1 MLTYRFGPLERRGI
15 LGQVRAGQAVTAAT
29 GVLAAIVVLDRSPT
43 AAGAFLGMLLLGS
56 FLLAAFAPLG
66 RRTAEEWAPVALSFG
81 MRWIHGRLSF
91 RSRAPGAGM
100 VAAEGRG
107 VAPAEGRG
115 RALRRL
121 LRHPLPDAPAALK
134 SVRILDVPYRGHP
147 VGVLSELRG
156 RRLTAVLACRVLAF
170 SLLDADAQERRLAR
184 WGLILSGAAGGSV
197 RRLQWIERTA
207 PAQGDELARWL
218 HAERDPAVPLRGTP
232 MIESYLEL
240 IGATTKA
247 TQEHELLIAVQIDP
261 RRAGERGAEAAA
273 RSLIEQTERV
283 AEGLEAAEVTV
294 LGALGAGQVART
306 LRTAFD
312 PYARAELASVEAT
325 EPGRDGLAEANA
337 WPLGAREH
345 WDHYCSDG
353 AVHATFWIG
362 GWPRV
367 DVSPMFMDA
376 LLGRSNVVRTVA
388 VTFEP
393 LTPERSTRDV
403 EAAVTRDRADREL
416 RSRFG
421 QAETARQRQ
430 AQDATVRREAELAA
444 GHAEVRLAGFV
455 TVSGRDRDDL
465 RRACAEVHE
474 QAARA
479 RLELHRMYGQQ
490 ADAFAFT
497 LPLCRGLR

>member
-1 MLTYRFGPLERRGI
+1 MTVERLTYRFGPLERRGI
-15 LGQVRAGQAVTAAT
+15 LGQIRGGQAGAVAA
-29 GVLAAIVVLDRSPT
+29 GAVAAIVVLDRVPT
-43 AAGAFLGMLLLGS
+43 AAGAFVGTLLITVS
-56 FLLAAFAPLG
+56 LLVAFAPVG
-66 RRTAEEWAPVALSFG
+66 RRTLDEWIPVVVTFG
-81 MRWIHGRLSF
+81 LRGARGRLSF
-91 RSRAPGAGM
+91 RSRAPTCGM
-100 VAAEGRG
+100 LATE
-107 VAPAEGRG
+107 RG
-115 RALRRL
+115 RPTRRL
-121 LRHPLPDAPAALK
+121 VGHPRPDAPAALK
-134 SVRILDVPYRGHP
+134 GVGITDRPYRDRPIGILGEH
-147 VGVLSELRG
+147 RG

-170 SLLDADAQERRLAR
+170 SLLDADAQERRLAG
-184 WGLILSGAAGGSV
+184 WGLVLSGAAAGAI
-197 RRLQWIERTA
+197 RRIQWIERTG

-218 HAERDPAVPLRGTP
+218 HDERDPSVPLRGTP

-247 TQEHELLIAVQIDP
+247 TQEHEVLIAVQIDG
-261 RRAGERGAEAAA
+261 RRVVDRGPEPAAKA
-273 RSLIEQTERV
+273 LIEQTERV
-283 AEGLEAAEVTV
+283 AQGLEAAEVSV
-294 LGALGAGQVART
+294 LGALGAGQLART

-312 PYARAELASVEAT
+312 PYARAELTAVEAA

-345 WDHYCSDG
+345 WDHYCTDG
-353 AVHATFWIG
+353 ASHATFWIG

-393 LTPERSTRDV
+393 IAPERSTRDA
-403 EAAVTRDRADREL
+403 EADVTRDRADREL
-416 RSRFG
+416 RHRFG

-430 AQDATVRREAELAA
+430 AQEAATRREAELAA

-455 TVSGRDRDDL
+455 TISGRDRDDL
-465 RRACAEVHE
+465 RLACSEIHG

-490 ADAFAFT
+490 AEAFAFT